1 MGRGLKMATQ
11 GEIQSAV
18 NRIQVKLMLLERATN
33 ALHEAL
39 FALLR
44 DFEKHSGMPP
54 GTIRPAEGDPKPPV
68 P

>member
-1 MGRGLKMATQ
+1 
-11 GEIQSAV
+11 
-18 NRIQVKLMLLERATN
+18 MLLERATN

-44 DFEKHSGMPP
+44 DFEKHNGMPP
-54 GTIRPAEGDPKPPV
+54 NTIRPYEGDPKPPV

>member
-1 MGRGLKMATQ
+1 MATQ

-18 NRIQVKLMLLERATN
+18 NRIQAKLMLLERATN

-44 DFEKHSGMPP
+44 DFEKHNGMPP
-54 GTIRPAEGDPKPPV
+54 NTIRPAEGDPKPGSP